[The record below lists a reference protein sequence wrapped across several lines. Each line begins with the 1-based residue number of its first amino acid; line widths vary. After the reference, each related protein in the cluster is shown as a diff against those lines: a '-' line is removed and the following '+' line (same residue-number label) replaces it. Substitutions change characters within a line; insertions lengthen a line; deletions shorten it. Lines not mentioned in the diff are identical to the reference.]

1 MDGKQ
6 TNDGD
11 HREIKMGNFNDKD
24 ITYGYKAF
32 TCDKVPINWSFNAV
46 FTSEKIVA

>member
-1 MDGKQ
+1 MGNKR
-6 TNDGD
+6 TTETG
-11 HREIKMGNFNDKD
+11 GNFNDKD